1 MRFTIHLRDLEK
13 ESLRFD
19 GEVEPDE
26 VDWNLS
32 DELIQAKGGLGYSLE
47 IEKHE
52 QNLLIQG
59 QLSQSFVCECVRCL
73 QSFTLPILLDA
84 WSGFAA
90 LEGEDSLEVVNDLI
104 DLTEIL
110 REDVLL
116 ALPQHPH
123 CGPQC
128 PGLADSAYVKV
139 APRLSAT
146 DELSSGAKSAW
157 DALDHLNLDNDKD

>member
-1 MRFTIHLRDLEK
+1 MRLTIHLRDLEK
-13 ESLRFD
+13 ESLHYD
-19 GEVEPDE
+19 GELEPDE
-26 VDWNLS
+26 VDWNLN

-73 QSFTLPILLDA
+73 QPFTLPILLDP

-90 LEGEDSLEVVNDLI
+90 LEGEDSMEVDNDLI
-104 DLTEIL
+104 DLTQVL

-116 ALPQHPH
+116 ALPQHPQ

-128 PGLADSAYVKV
+128 PGLADLANAKA
-139 APRLSAT
+139 APKLSAT
-146 DELSSGAKSAW
+146 DNFSSGAQSAW

>member
-1 MRFTIHLRDLEK
+1 M
-13 ESLRFD
+13 
-19 GEVEPDE
+19 
-26 VDWNLS
+26 
-32 DELIQAKGGLGYSLE
+32 
-47 IEKHE
+47 
-52 QNLLIQG
+52 
-59 QLSQSFVCECVRCL
+59 
-73 QSFTLPILLDA
+73 
-84 WSGFAA
+84 
-90 LEGEDSLEVVNDLI
+90 VNDLI

-128 PGLADSAYVKV
+128 PGLADSAYAKA

-146 DELSSGAKSAW
+146 DELSSGAESAW